1 MFGFTSDIDGLF
13 MNLDLKF
20 YNINAK
26 CLEKTDELHLN
37 VALLGYIR
45 KIIFI

>member
-13 MNLDLKF
+13 VNLELKF

-26 CLEKTDELHLN
+26 RLEKTDEHHLN
-37 VALLGYIR
+37 VALLGYIG
-45 KIIFI
+45 I